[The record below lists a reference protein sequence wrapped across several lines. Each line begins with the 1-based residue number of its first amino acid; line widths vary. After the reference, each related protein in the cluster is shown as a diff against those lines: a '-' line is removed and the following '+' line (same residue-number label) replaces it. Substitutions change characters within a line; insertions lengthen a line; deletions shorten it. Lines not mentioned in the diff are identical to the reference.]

1 MPMQQQEGDGAS
13 SAKISTPANNPF
25 VTLTPAEVPMET
37 PVPRPEETTNNQAS
51 AATTTETP
59 NKPVDAT
66 ATVATPKETSA
77 AEAERSGHDG
87 MIIDGEQLMV
97 DEAIKGTAEGEGK
110 LELKKRPIETSLS
123 LGSND
128 SDLGQD
134 LTRKPHHQCHQSDA
148 LKFRFLDATVWN
160 VPLCGYGGSDVS
172 VPGTRTQPE
181 VIPGSGRRRPATLA
195 VRLSWSSTWSKM
207 VNKCYLAA
215 VVLVPLLGLF
225 TGYVAG
231 LEEDCVD
238 FQGNSV
244 AHGLLYVPGPGVCS
258 LCVCYHSEPLWCK
271 AIYCDPP
278 YGLGSPLPALPALPL
293 PAIPNGERLMSLVN
307 EPDDRMIVSPKEG
320 GDSEGTVKPENRM
333 IVSPK
338 EGGDSEETVEVKK
351 RRTDSPKEG
360 GKSDGRVEPDRAGGD
375 SDGAGDSMETSP
387 NGVEPPKPPRGRPTD
402 KTPKGESGER
412 CCEFECLDPP
422 GEDEM
427 YQARLRK
434 RAEILAG
441 NSANHPLKTSASR
454 VLGATATAL
463 AITLSTSLRHRLPSS

>member
-1 MPMQQQEGDGAS
+1 
-13 SAKISTPANNPF
+13 
-25 VTLTPAEVPMET
+25 
-37 PVPRPEETTNNQAS
+37 
-51 AATTTETP
+51 
-59 NKPVDAT
+59 
-66 ATVATPKETSA
+66 
-77 AEAERSGHDG
+77 
-87 MIIDGEQLMV
+87 
-97 DEAIKGTAEGEGK
+97 
-110 LELKKRPIETSLS
+110 
-123 LGSND
+123 
-128 SDLGQD
+128 
-134 LTRKPHHQCHQSDA
+134 
-148 LKFRFLDATVWN
+148 
-160 VPLCGYGGSDVS
+160 
-172 VPGTRTQPE
+172 
-181 VIPGSGRRRPATLA
+181 
-195 VRLSWSSTWSKM
+195 M

-225 TGYVAG
+225 TGYAAG

-278 YGLGSPLPALPALPL
+278 YFC
-293 PAIPNGERLMSLVN
+293 
-307 EPDDRMIVSPKEG
+307 
-320 GDSEGTVKPENRM
+320 
-333 IVSPK
+333 
-338 EGGDSEETVEVKK
+338 KK
-351 RRTDSPKEG
+351 F
-360 GKSDGRVEPDRAGGD
+360 RV
-375 SDGAGDSMETSP
+375 
-387 NGVEPPKPPRGRPTD
+387 
-402 KTPKGESGER
+402 GER